1 MQTYK
6 LKKLS
11 LAMATL
17 MLLSLLVPVI
27 AQASKS
33 FFIYHNG
40 TLHGTVYTRDAS
52 QLSVDY
58 TVTDEVYTVTADTY
72 GDVGE
77 TLWYDDDNR
86 EYATVTFN
94 VYVGEN
100 PSAITVRDGELN
112 LELDSDSGMFFHGAD
127 HSVTIDVYRMP
138 GSQYFSNKVEDS
150 YLTAGSTLFQ
160 FTPQASGSDALE
172 IVLPHH
178 GSNAASYDQAQ
189 MAASDLILRNVTSVT
204 EDVYVD
210 AIHEKQ
216 VSYNDSMP
224 YEDVDHAFVLQA
236 ESALVAGDTYEL
248 VLTASSGSNEIR
260 MPSSASN
267 HYASITLGTLNASS
281 NGVNRVNTVSFDGIV
296 IANADDDEDEDDN
309 DNPGNGSGS
318 GNGNGNDDNDAD
330 QEVVNESSL
339 KNGKNGK
346 VAVTIGNGKKQ
357 VLLPAHAAKAL
368 EGNSLV
374 LESEEITAEI
384 PSEVLADLEGL
395 LGEGELDDAQISF
408 DFNEVTEE
416 ASEELLG
423 MAKGKSKAELKIV
436 GQVYDFD
443 LSIVGK
449 DGKKLKLDKFSKKI
463 KLTLKYNE
471 DTNTDLAGVY
481 YISEDGELEFVGGK
495 VEDGKLIAEVGHFS
509 TYAVLEYDKQFDDVA
524 STHWAADVI
533 KSMAAKHVVT
543 GKSDVAFQP
552 EGSMTRAEFTAVIV
566 RALGLEATGT
576 APFDDVAA
584 DAWYAGVVA
593 AAHEAGLVNGKSA
606 STFAPEGSITREEM
620 ATILVRAY
628 ELKTGATI
636 ASDAAV
642 SFEDRGQ
649 ASVWAQS
656 AIDAA
661 LAEGLLQGK
670 SSTTFAPKAL
680 LTRAEGAQIAFMLY

>member
-27 AQASKS
+27 SQAAVLYYFS
-33 FFIYHNG
+33 YHDGN
-40 TLHGTVYTRDAS
+40 LHGTVYTRDAS
-52 QLSVDY
+52 QVSVHY
-58 TVTDEVYTVTADTY
+58 TVTDEVYDTVTTDTY
-72 GDVGE
+72 GVEVGGV
-77 TLWYDDDNR
+77 TGYDDENR
-86 EYATVTFN
+86 EYVTVYFD
-94 VYVGEN
+94 VYVGDA
-100 PSAITVRDGELN
+100 PSAITVSEGDSTI
-112 LELDSDSGMFFHGAD
+112 ELDSSEGMSFVHMD

-138 GSQYFSNKVEDS
+138 GEQYFSNKVEDS
-150 YLTAGSTLFQ
+150 YMTAGSKLFQ
-160 FTPQASGSDALE
+160 FTPQEAGSDALE
-172 IVLPHH
+172 IVLPHF
-178 GSNAASYDQAQ
+178 GSNAASYDDARL
-189 MAASDLILRNVTSVT
+189 AASDLILRNVTTVT

-210 AIHEKQ
+210 AIHQ
-216 VSYNDSMP
+216 P
-224 YEDVDHAFVLQA
+224 YEGIDHAFVVQA
-236 ESALVAGDTYEL
+236 ESALTAGDTYEL
-248 VLTASSGSNEIR
+248 VLTGSSGSNEIR

-267 HYASITLGTLNASS
+267 LYASITLGTLNASS
-281 NGVNRVNTVSFDGIV
+281 NGVNRVNTVNFDGIV
-296 IANADDDEDEDDN
+296 IATADDDDDEGDNDN
-309 DNPGNGSGS
+309 DNPGNSG
-318 GNGNGNDDNDAD
+318 GNGNGGGNDNAD
-330 QEVVNESSL
+330 KEVVNESSL
-339 KNGKNGK
+339 KNAKNGK

-368 EGNSLV
+368 GNNSLV
-374 LESEEITAEI
+374 LESDELTAEI

-408 DFNEVTEE
+408 DFNEVSEE

-423 MAKGKSKAELKIV
+423 KAKGKANAGLKIA

-495 VEDGKLIAEVGHFS
+495 VADSKLIAEVEHFS

-576 APFDDVAA
+576 AQFDDVAA

-628 ELKTGATI
+628 ELKTGESI
-636 ASDAAV
+636 ASDVAA

-649 ASVWAQS
+649 ASSWAQS

-670 SSTTFAPKAL
+670 SSTTFEPKAL